1 MLVIFKLA
9 NLEKKDDLKK
19 NMKWGAQ
26 KKKKARFNAWKN
38 Q

>member
-9 NLEKKDDLKK
+9 NLEKKDSQKRHEVGCK
-19 NMKWGAQ
+19 

>member
-19 NMKWGAQ
+19 DMKWGA
-26 KKKKARFNAWKN
+26 KKKKGKI
-38 Q
+38 